1 MRGQLDKDSI
11 VCVIEQ
17 YLIMYDRVLIFDDMQ
32 EEIQAILT
40 KLFQTLS
47 IGETQKKILILS
59 MQNGVS
65 VGTVEH
71 KQITPEEYQRILQFY
86 NMYEFSNRVEVI
98 AKNAQYGSIL
108 NYVKT
113 GLLTEDDLLQIIL
126 K

>member
-40 KLFQTLS
+40 KLYQTLS

-71 KQITPEEYQRILQFY
+71 KQISPEEYQRILQFY